1 MTLRTRLLLSL
12 AALLAV
18 ALVVSGS
25 LVVGLTRA
33 NLVAQVDDELR
44 GARASDIQAAGPG
57 PGPRGNDPTG
67 RRFALL
73 ILDAHGQL
81 LESAASGFARDPD
94 LLPSLPDGGVAA
106 LPIGGIIERPAVDG
120 SVSYRLLTLQAQGG
134 LLIVLGAPLQ
144 GVEEAVG
151 VLVGAL
157 LIVGVVVLAAMVAA
171 GWLIIRRGLRPLEQ
185 MTGTAESISA
195 GDLSRR
201 VGMGDDRTEVG
212 RLGQAFD
219 AMLDQIQSAFDSQ
232 RAALTAQE
240 RSEGQLRQFVAD
252 ASHELRTPLTTV
264 RGYAD
269 LYQVG
274 GLEERAMLEGAMTRI
289 GTESR
294 RMAALVEDMLLLARL
309 DQGRPLR
316 RDPVSLSELVR
327 DAVTDARAVEPGRPM
342 QADITDGVTV
352 TADEDRLRQVIANM
366 FANFRVHTPPDA
378 AVEVSLA
385 TNDSVA
391 ALRVAD
397 HGPGVD
403 PHHAER
409 IFDRF
414 YRGDPGRS
422 RDRGGSGLGLALAS
436 SVAAVHGGSI
446 EHEPTPGGGATF
458 TLRLPRN

>member
-12 AALLAV
+12 AALLAL

-44 GARASDIQAAGPG
+44 TATVSDLQAAGPR
-57 PGPRGNDPTG
+57 PRRGNDPTG

-73 ILDAHGQL
+73 ILDAEGQL
-81 LESAASGFARDPD
+81 IESVASGFARDPD
-94 LLPSLPDGGVAA
+94 ALPLLPDGGIAA

-120 SVSYRLLTLQAQGG
+120 SVSYRLLTLHAQRG
-134 LLIVLGAPLQ
+134 LVVVLGAPLQ
-144 GVEEAVG
+144 GLEETVG

-157 LIVGVVVLAAMVAA
+157 VVVGVVVLGAMVAA
-171 GWLIIRRGLRPLEQ
+171 GWLIIRRDLRPLEQ

-201 VGMGDDRTEVG
+201 VGMRDNGTEVG

-269 LYQVG
+269 LYQAG
-274 GLEERAMLEGAMTRI
+274 GLEERETLEQAMTRI

-294 RMAALVEDMLLLARL
+294 RMAALVEDLLLLARL

-316 RDPVSLSELVR
+316 RDPVSLSGLVR
-327 DAVTDARAVEPGRPM
+327 DAVGDARAVEPERPL
-342 QADITDGVTV
+342 QIDIAEGVTV
-352 TADEDRLRQVIANM
+352 TGDEDRLRQVIANV

-385 TNDSVA
+385 TSDGVA

-403 PHHAER
+403 PSQADR

-446 EHEPTPGGGATF
+446 EHTPTPGGGATF
-458 TLRLPRN
+458 TLTLPRA

>member
-1 MTLRTRLLLSL
+1 LTLRTRLLLSL
-12 AALLAV
+12 AALLAM

-33 NLVAQVDDELR
+33 NLVAQVDEELR
-44 GARASDIQAAGPG
+44 TARASDIQASG
-57 PGPRGNDPTG
+57 PGPRRGDDPTG

-73 ILDAHGQL
+73 ILDANGQL
-81 LESAASGFARDPD
+81 IESAASGFARDPD
-94 LLPSLPDGGVAA
+94 PLPSLPDGGVAA
-106 LPIGGIIERPAVDG
+106 LPVGGIIERPAVDG
-120 SVSYRLLTLQAQGG
+120 SASYRLLTLQAQRG
-134 LLIVLGAPLQ
+134 LLVVLGAPLQ

-157 LIVGVVVLAAMVAA
+157 LLVGVVVLAAMVAA
-171 GWLIIRRGLRPLEQ
+171 GWLIIRRDLRPLEQ

-201 VGMGDDRTEVG
+201 VGMGDDRSEVG

-232 RAALTAQE
+232 RAALTAKE

-269 LYQVG
+269 LYQAG
-274 GLEERAMLEGAMTRI
+274 GLEERETLEQAMTRI

-294 RMAALVEDMLLLARL
+294 RMAALVEDLLLLARL

-316 RDPVSLSELVR
+316 RDPVSLSSLVR
-327 DAVTDARAVEPGRPM
+327 DAVGDARAVEPERPM
-342 QADITDGVTV
+342 RAEISEGVMV
-352 TADEDRLRQVIANM
+352 TGDEDRLRQVIANM

-378 AVEVSLA
+378 AVEISLA
-385 TNDSVA
+385 TDDGLA

-403 PHHAER
+403 PRHADR

-414 YRGDPGRS
+414 YRGDPARS
-422 RDRGGSGLGLALAS
+422 RDRGGSGLGLALAG

-446 EHEPTPGGGATF
+446 QHEPTPGGGATF
-458 TLRLPRN
+458 TLRLPRT